1 MRFWLIVFLTILMP
15 LQLSWA
21 ATGRYCQHESDV
33 SSKHVGHHTH
43 QHQTTEPTDSGAD
56 FAKAMAVDMDCGT
69 CHAGCSMA
77 IQEPSVVKN
86 VALTLMISSR
96 LSAQSSPGLVDR
108 PERPQWVALI

>member
-1 MRFWLIVFLTILMP
+1 MRFWLIVFLAILMP

-43 QHQTTEPTDSGAD
+43 QHRTLDRAEPDGD
-56 FAKAMAVDMDCGT
+56 FSKTIAVDVDCGT

-77 IQEPSVVKN
+77 IQDPDVVKE
-86 VALTLMISSR
+86 VDLTLVVAPR
-96 LSAQSSPGLVDR
+96 LIARPSPAPEDR
-108 PERPQWVALI
+108 PDRPQWDALV